1 MIKLFRSKETGQD
14 RSLLPT
20 LAGLKPDATKSIIYT
35 SHGLYVVRPFPC
47 QRVYLSQSSAPFA
60 HAYASPTASTAMK
73 TNISMKIIVDMDS
86 SVRSTAQGKR

>member
-1 MIKLFRSKETGQD
+1 MGQD
-14 RSLLPT
+14 RPFLPT
-20 LAGLKPDATKSIIYT
+20 LAGLKPALST
-35 SHGLYVVRPFPC
+35 SKGPTLQKALSTRPTVFMQGDLSPC